1 MARTASFA
9 VNLADATTKVAFK
22 EHAKGSETCVE
33 AEPDAEHFVH
43 VEVPEGM
50 HVSAETR
57 VDGKS
62 LDRAIHF
69 GPRHTHL
76 HDADQDMHVS
86 TT

>member
-1 MARTASFA
+1 
-9 VNLADATTKVAFK
+9 
-22 EHAKGSETCVE
+22 
-33 AEPDAEHFVH
+33 
-43 VEVPEGM
+43 M

>member
-1 MARTASFA
+1 MVGTSLFT
-9 VNLADATTKVAFK
+9 VNLVDATTKVAFK
-22 EHAKGSETCVE
+22 EHTKGSETYVE
-33 AEPDAEHFVH
+33 AEPDAEYFVH
-43 VEVPEGM
+43 IEVPQGM
-50 HVSAETR
+50 QVAAEIR